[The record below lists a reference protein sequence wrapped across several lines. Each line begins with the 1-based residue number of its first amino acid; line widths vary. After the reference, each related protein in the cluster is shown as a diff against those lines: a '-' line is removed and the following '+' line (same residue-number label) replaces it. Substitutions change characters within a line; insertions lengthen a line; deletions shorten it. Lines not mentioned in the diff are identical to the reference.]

1 MIRAASKAASA
12 AAWAAV
18 LAAATA
24 APVAT
29 AVARINEKACLS
41 CSFSASVFFGL
52 TSSFGGRDG
61 TGTTVI
67 GDTPPDFHSAS
78 S

>member
-1 MIRAASKAASA
+1 MIRAASA

-52 TSSFGGRDG
+52 TTSSFGGRDG

-67 GDTPPDFHSAS
+67 GDTPPDFHSES